1 MMDALTPS
9 VLSFSLL
16 FFPWQ
21 FCSPDSSIMKFRK
34 ALASTRSDN
43 SNVLQVIPEPGRN
56 HQLLSTY
63 EAEENAAAAITKK
76 NNDGKNNTS
85 GRIIATLT
93 EELRVVKERKEQLA
107 VELASSRATVLKL
120 TRAKMRLVEKIR
132 HVWSKL
138 PKEEGDQYKED
149 DVDDATKATLLQ
161 EQLRVAVAG
170 NETLRAELATSTA
183 KIGQLTKDKT
193 RLIHKIRT
201 VSTNYNKKEPYDN
214 AAKAADDGPACLLIE
229 RQLQALQHEYDTLS
243 EKYHSLNK
251 KKLNQTTNSASA
263 TAKPRQLK
271 DHVVQLQA
279 QLDRLHRTQEL
290 ERHLLSLF
298 RQLGH
303 LHGYKH
309 QLGSAIRQAEL
320 ALAGHIN
327 NSIDERGPANAGGGK
342 L

>member
-1 MMDALTPS
+1 
-9 VLSFSLL
+9 
-16 FFPWQ
+16 
-21 FCSPDSSIMKFRK
+21 MKFRK
-34 ALASTRSDN
+34 SLASTRSDNN
-43 SNVLQVIPEPGRN
+43 SNVLQVIPEPGCN
-56 HQLLSTY
+56 HRLLLSTSNTWD
-63 EAEENAAAAITKK
+63 EDEENAAAEAAITKK
-76 NNDGKNNTS
+76 NNDGKNTS
-85 GRIIATLT
+85 KRVALIANNNLNNCGRVIATLT
-93 EELRVVKERKEQLA
+93 EELRVAKERKEQLA
-107 VELASSRATVLKL
+107 MELASSRATALKL
-120 TRAKMRLVEKIR
+120 TRAKSRLVEKIR

-138 PKEEGDQYKED
+138 PKEEDDQNKDD

-170 NETLRAELATSTA
+170 NETLRAELVASAA

-201 VSTNYNKKEPYDN
+201 VHANKNNKKEEPHEN
-214 AAKAADDGPACLLIE
+214 AAKVADDGPACLLLE
-229 RQLQALQHEYDTLS
+229 RQLQALQVEYDMLA

-251 KKLNQTTNSASA
+251 KNKKMNQTTNSTAA
-263 TAKPRQLK
+263 TANPRQLK
-271 DHVVQLQA
+271 DRIVQLQA

-327 NSIDERGPANAGGGK
+327 NNMDERGPANAGGGK